1 VLCLRSLRRAG
12 HYPARSAERREGSRR
27 RGPKQSRDRCRPRLS
42 ERFESAFIS
51 KLSEGAGSFTFG
63 LPMRLVV
70 FHFRHGMRRITGL
83 AIAGTVAALLVGG
96 CSTSSAG
103 QALTGICPASSLV
116 GSGADTAADY
126 GVGVGPGP
134 VYLAGQSS
142 WYAGGQEAILMVDPK
157 YSGPLVVRA
166 SQLGGDGKSH
176 ITLAADRLDPTAR
189 AGLVDKERQHGV
201 TVVSATQTTDG
212 GLELQAAPSSPLWRA
227 WFGRLSTSSAGCFAI
242 QADGTGFTEVI
253 VVAVHE
259 GPAPPG

>member
-1 VLCLRSLRRAG
+1 MM
-12 HYPARSAERREGSRR
+12 
-27 RGPKQSRDRCRPRLS
+27 LS
-42 ERFESAFIS
+42 VF
-51 KLSEGAGSFTFG
+51 KFG

-70 FHFRHGMRRITGL
+70 FQIRHGMRRITGL
-83 AIAGTVAALLVGG
+83 AFAVLLVGG
-96 CSTSSAG
+96 CSSSNTG

-116 GSGADTAADY
+116 GSGATTAPDY

-142 WYAGGQEAILMVDPK
+142 WYAGGQAAILMVDPK

-176 ITLAADRLDPTAR
+176 ITLAADGLDPTAR

-212 GLELQAAPSSPLWRA
+212 GLEMQAAPSSPLWRA
-227 WFGRLSTSSAGCFAI
+227 WFGRLTTGGAGCFAI
-242 QADGTGFTEVI
+242 QADGTGFREVI

>member
-1 VLCLRSLRRAG
+1 MLTEAKFDHG
-12 HYPARSAERREGSRR
+12 TEAERF
-27 RGPKQSRDRCRPRLS
+27 P
-42 ERFESAFIS
+42 
-51 KLSEGAGSFTFG
+51 
-63 LPMRLVV
+63 
-70 FHFRHGMRRITGL
+70 FRIGHGTYRITCL
-83 AIAGTVAALLVGG
+83 AIGGTVAALLVGG
-96 CSTSSAG
+96 CSSSSAG

-116 GSGADTAADY
+116 GSGATTAPNY
-126 GVGVGPGP
+126 GFGAGPGP

-157 YSGPLVVRA
+157 YSGPLLVRA
-166 SQLGGDGKSH
+166 SQLGGDGKSQ
-176 ITLAADRLDPTAR
+176 ITLAADGLDPTAL

-227 WFGRLSTSSAGCFAI
+227 WFGRLSTGGAGCFAI

-253 VVAVHE
+253 VIAVHA